1 MFIRD
6 VVVLVLISEHLVG
19 LSAAL
24 GVHFVSSSI
33 GISLWEFFISSNLF
47 LESLLY
53 TGSIKGIVLQDIS
66 TLIVRL
72 TFVLGLFFE
81 V

>member
-1 MFIRD
+1 MFIRN
-6 VVVLVLISEHLVG
+6 VVLVLISEYLVG

-24 GVHFVSSSI
+24 CVHFVSSSI
-33 GISLWEFFISSNLF
+33 GISLWEFFISYLF

-66 TLIVRL
+66 TLIMRL

>member
-1 MFIRD
+1 M
-6 VVVLVLISEHLVG
+6 G

-24 GVHFVSSSI
+24 CVHFVSSSI
-33 GISLWEFFISSNLF
+33 AISLWEFFISSNLF

-53 TGSIKGIVLQDIS
+53 SGSIKGIVLQDIN